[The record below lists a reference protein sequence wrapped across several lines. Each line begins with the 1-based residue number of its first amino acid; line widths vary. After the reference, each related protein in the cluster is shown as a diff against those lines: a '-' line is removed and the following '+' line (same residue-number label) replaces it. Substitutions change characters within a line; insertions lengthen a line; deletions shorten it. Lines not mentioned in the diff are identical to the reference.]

1 MQRCVE
7 CNEVT
12 KNDWVSHE
20 TDEGVVCIDCANIPE
35 DDGQPSWNRSGRTS
49 EKSMMM
55 NQTQYRGEVCHIN

>member
-12 KNDWVSHE
+12 KNDWGSHE

-35 DDGQPSWNRSGRTS
+35 DDGQPSW
-49 EKSMMM
+49 E
-55 NQTQYRGEVCHIN
+55 QEWQDFGEVYDDEPNTI

>member
-1 MQRCVE
+1 MQRCIE

-35 DDGQPSWNRSGRTS
+35 DDGQPSW
-49 EKSMMM
+49 
-55 NQTQYRGEVCHIN
+55 